1 MNIYFKGYRVFNL
14 IFKPTLD
21 LINFFEDLHINPNNS
36 KSAYSIKS
44 KILPYPDDKD
54 VNNITEFTC
63 FVRIEFCLK
72 EHPAKSVKSLNS
84 IAMLRYS
91 TIQGLLKFF

>member
-1 MNIYFKGYRVFNL
+1 MTSVCGYYLTNL
-14 IFKPTLD
+14 LSSIDYLIPACSSKKS
-21 LINFFEDLHINPNNS
+21 INFLIKRRTKMDTPIAAAIHTIEKIIAIN
-36 KSAYSIKS
+36 
-44 KILPYPDDKD
+44 
-54 VNNITEFTC
+54 E
-63 FVRIEFCLK
+63 IEFCLK